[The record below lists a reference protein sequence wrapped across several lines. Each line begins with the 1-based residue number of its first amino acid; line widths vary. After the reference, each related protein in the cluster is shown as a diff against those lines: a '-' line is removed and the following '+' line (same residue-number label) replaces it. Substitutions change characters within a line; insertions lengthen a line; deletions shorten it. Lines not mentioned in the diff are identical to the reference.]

1 MDNIKTA
8 VESPAKP
15 EALVAPMHTFEAFR
29 IIEKLSKG
37 INPLSDEPLTPKSL
51 CLNDDIQRALQ
62 VAISALQARIKWIER
77 QAKLPANAGK
87 PWEIEEEESLNT
99 GFDNGDS
106 VDTLAERHQ
115 RTKGCITSRLIK
127 MGKISA

>member
-8 VESPAKP
+8 VESPDQP

-29 IIEKLSKG
+29 IIEKLSEG

-62 VAISALQARIKWIER
+62 VAI
-77 QAKLPANAGK
+77 P
-87 PWEIEEEESLNT
+87 
-99 GFDNGDS
+99 
-106 VDTLAERHQ
+106 
-115 RTKGCITSRLIK
+115 
-127 MGKISA
+127 

>member
-15 EALVAPMHTFEAFR
+15 EVAVAPMHTFEAFR
-29 IIEKLSKG
+29 IIEKLSEG

-62 VAISALQARIKWIER
+62 VAIPALQARIRWIER
-77 QAKLPANAGK
+77 QAQLPANAGK
-87 PWEIEEEESLNT
+87 PWETEEEESLNT

-106 VDTLAERHQ
+106 VETLAERHQ
-115 RTKGCITSRLIK
+115 RTKGSITSRLVK

>member
-8 VESPAKP
+8 VESPDQP

-115 RTKGCITSRLIK
+115 RTKGSIMSRLIK

>member
-1 MDNIKTA
+1 MDNMNTA
-8 VESPAKP
+8 VESPAQP
-15 EALVAPMHTFEAFR
+15 EAVVTPMHTFEAFR

-77 QAKLPANAGK
+77 QAKLPANACK

-115 RTKGCITSRLIK
+115 RTKGSITSRLIK

>member
-8 VESPAKP
+8 VESPDQP

>member
-1 MDNIKTA
+1 
-8 VESPAKP
+8 
-15 EALVAPMHTFEAFR
+15 MHTFEASR
-29 IIEKLSKG
+29 IIEKLGEG

-62 VAISALQARIKWIER
+62 VAIPALQARIRWIER
-77 QAKLPANAGK
+77 QSQLPANASK
-87 PWEIEEEESLNT
+87 PWKTEEEENLNT

-115 RTKGCITSRLIK
+115 RTKGSITSRLVK
-127 MGKISA
+127 MGKIST

>member
-8 VESPAKP
+8 VESPDQP

-127 MGKISA
+127 IGKISA

>member
-8 VESPAKP
+8 VESPDQP
-15 EALVAPMHTFEAFR
+15 EALVAPMHTFEALR
-29 IIEKLSKG
+29 IIEKLGGG

-115 RTKGCITSRLIK
+115 RTKGSITSRLVK

>member
-8 VESPAKP
+8 VESPDQP

-37 INPLSDEPLTPKSL
+37 INPLSDEPSTPKSL

-87 PWEIEEEESLNT
+87 PWGIEEEESLNT

>member
-8 VESPAKP
+8 VESPDQP

-106 VDTLAERHQ
+106 VDTL
-115 RTKGCITSRLIK
+115 
-127 MGKISA
+127 

>member
-8 VESPAKP
+8 VESPDQP

-87 PWEIEEEESLNT
+87 PWEIEEEERLNT

>member
-8 VESPAKP
+8 VESPDQP
-15 EALVAPMHTFEAFR
+15 EALVAPMHTFEALR
-29 IIEKLSKG
+29 IIEKLGGG

-62 VAISALQARIKWIER
+62 VAIPALQARIRWIER
-77 QAKLPANAGK
+77 QAKLPTNAGK
-87 PWEIEEEESLNT
+87 PWKTEEEESLNA

-106 VDTLAERHQ
+106 VATLAERHQ
-115 RTKGCITSRLIK
+115 RTKGSITSRLVK

>member
-8 VESPAKP
+8 VESPDQP
-15 EALVAPMHTFEAFR
+15 EALVAPMHTFEALR
-29 IIEKLSKG
+29 IIEKLGGG

-62 VAISALQARIKWIER
+62 VAILALQARIRWIER
-77 QAKLPANAGK
+77 QSQLPANAGK
-87 PWEIEEEESLNT
+87 PWKTEEEESLNT

-106 VDTLAERHQ
+106 VATLAERHQ
-115 RTKGCITSRLIK
+115 RTKGSITSRLVK

>member
-1 MDNIKTA
+1 MDNIKIA
-8 VESPAKP
+8 VESPDQP

>member
-8 VESPAKP
+8 VESPDQP
-15 EALVAPMHTFEAFR
+15 EALVAPMHTFEALR
-29 IIEKLSKG
+29 IIEKLSEG